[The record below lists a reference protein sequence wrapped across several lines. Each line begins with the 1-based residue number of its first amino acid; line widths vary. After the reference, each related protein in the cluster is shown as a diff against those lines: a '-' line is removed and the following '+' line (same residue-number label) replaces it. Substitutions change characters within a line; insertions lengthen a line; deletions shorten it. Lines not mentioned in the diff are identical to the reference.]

1 MGWEPKA
8 KTAEEATWR
17 LARHAVRTLLP
28 ASCGKHASLFE
39 AYHGSYYRS
48 TERDANA
55 NPRAPLR
62 RQKIERPSG
71 VSCLSF

>member
-17 LARHAVRTLLP
+17 LARHVVRTLLP

-39 AYHGSYYRS
+39 AYHGSY
-48 TERDANA
+48 
-55 NPRAPLR
+55 
-62 RQKIERPSG
+62 
-71 VSCLSF
+71 